1 MIESTGAVNRGHQMA
16 KKEPKKKPEKPAK
29 QDSKKKD
36 KKAPAGAPAKGG
48 VPPVPNMQLTPEQEV
63 QMQMEQDIKESN
75 DPASRLKK
83 LKSPLNVGG
92 CLLNLLFLVVLTFAL
107 VYLILYFQVDKFNF
121 VTVTKD
127 MMEKLGVTGFF
138 RAIGNWFKNLFAG
151 KGGEEATELLRMILM
166 RF

>member
-1 MIESTGAVNRGHQMA
+1 MA

-63 QMQMEQDIKESN
+63 QMQMEQAIKESN

-107 VYLILYFQVDKFNF
+107 V
-121 VTVTKD
+121 
-127 MMEKLGVTGFF
+127 
-138 RAIGNWFKNLFAG
+138 
-151 KGGEEATELLRMILM
+151 
-166 RF
+166 

>member
-1 MIESTGAVNRGHQMA
+1 
-16 KKEPKKKPEKPAK
+16 
-29 QDSKKKD
+29 
-36 KKAPAGAPAKGG
+36 
-48 VPPVPNMQLTPEQEV
+48 
-63 QMQMEQDIKESN
+63 MQMEQAIKESN

-127 MMEKLGVTGFF
+127 MMDKLGVTGFF
-138 RAIGNWFKNLFAG
+138 QAIGNWFKKLFGG

>member
-1 MIESTGAVNRGHQMA
+1 MA
-16 KKEPKKKPEKPAK
+16 KKEPKKKPEKPVK
-29 QDSKKKD
+29 KDSKKKD
-36 KKAPAGAPAKGG
+36 KKAPAAATPPKGNT
-48 VPPVPNMQLTPEQEV
+48 PPVPNMQLTPEQEV
-63 QMQMEQDIKESN
+63 QMQMEQAIKESN

-127 MMEKLGVTGFF
+127 MMDKLGVTGFF
-138 RAIGNWFKNLFAG
+138 QAIGNWFKKLFGG